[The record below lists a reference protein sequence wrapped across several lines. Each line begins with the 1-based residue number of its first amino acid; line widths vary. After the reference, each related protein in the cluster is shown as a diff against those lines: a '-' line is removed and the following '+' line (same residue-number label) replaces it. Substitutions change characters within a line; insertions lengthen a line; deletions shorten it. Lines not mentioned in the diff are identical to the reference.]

1 MSPTPTESPSTPGRR
16 ERRRLEIRERLVEA
30 SRALF
35 ETKGYEDTTI
45 AEICDRADVAYGTFF
60 NHFPAKVDLLRVL
73 VDRAV
78 DSVLVGLETLAKQ
91 PGSITDHLVWLFEGA
106 AQSFQGLS
114 HQEHE
119 LLGRIQALAFL
130 HGPEENDRRFR
141 AGFESYLRSHVEA
154 GRVRSDVPVE
164 TLAEVVG
171 STFASMSL
179 SWVHFPD
186 TPIRERAAAAARFL
200 AASIAAPEPPAEG
213 EK

>member
-91 PGSITDHLVWLFEGA
+91 PGSITDHLVWLSPIIIADKGVTNPA
-106 AQSFQGLS
+106 AGV
-114 HQEHE
+114 
-119 LLGRIQALAFL
+119 IATK
-130 HGPEENDRRFR
+130 PETDPLITPR
-141 AGFESYLRSHVEA
+141 A
-154 GRVRSDVPVE
+154 
-164 TLAEVVG
+164 VV
-171 STFASMSL
+171 L
-179 SWVHFPD
+179 V
-186 TPIRERAAAAARFL
+186 L
-200 AASIAAPEPPAEG
+200 
-213 EK
+213 